1 MVAPRSTR
9 EPCSV
14 VKILVFIGSLRSE
27 SFSRKLARA
36 AQDVAPEGAAFQFTD
51 GRELPLYDQDLDG
64 EEKPPAVVELLERVG
79 GSDALLFITPE
90 FNYGI
95 PGPLKNAIDWASRPA
110 YHSPI
115 EDKPSLIIALS
126 IAPTGGAR
134 AELQLA
140 TVLKGTATPTF
151 VGPSFAIPAV
161 HEKFDASGALV
172 DDMTKLRLSKTLEDF
187 CAWAETHQV

>member
-9 EPCSV
+9 EPCSI
-14 VKILVFIGSLRSE
+14 VKILIFIGSLRSD

-36 AQDVAPEGAAFQFTD
+36 AQDVAPENAAFQSTD

-64 EEKPPAVVELLERVG
+64 EEKPAAVAELLEGIG
-79 GSDALLFITPE
+79 GSEALLFITPE

-110 YHSPI
+110 YRSPI
-115 EDKPSLIIALS
+115 KDKPSLIITHS

-140 TVLKGTATPTF
+140 SVLKGTATPTF
-151 VGPSFAIPAV
+151 VGPGFSIPAV
-161 HEKFDASGALV
+161 HEKFDASGALI
-172 DDMTKLRLSKTLEDF
+172 DDMTRLRLSKTLEAF
-187 CAWAETHQV
+187 CSWAETRQH

>member
-1 MVAPRSTR
+1 MVASQSTR
-9 EPCSV
+9 EPSGI
-14 VKILVFIGSLRSE
+14 VKILILTGSLRSG
-27 SFSRKLARA
+27 SFSGKLAGA
-36 AQDVAPEGAAFQFTD
+36 AQDV
-51 GRELPLYDQDLDG
+51 
-64 EEKPPAVVELLERVG
+64 
-79 GSDALLFITPE
+79 TPE

-110 YHSPI
+110 YRSPI
-115 EDKPSLIIALS
+115 KDKPSLIIALS

>member
-1 MVAPRSTR
+1 MKR
-9 EPCSV
+9 
-14 VKILVFIGSLRSE
+14 LVGKAMLQIFEYDHFLR
-27 SFSRKLARA
+27 RMW
-36 AQDVAPEGAAFQFTD
+36 TD

-110 YHSPI
+110 YRSPI
-115 EDKPSLIIALS
+115 KDKPSLIIALS

-151 VGPSFAIPAV
+151 VGPSVAIPAV